1 MTKLSAAV
9 IAAFAGIA
17 SARQCQNL
25 TIPVE
30 LSARNGNFPGQEV
43 TETDIEVTNFILNL
57 SQQGNNY
64 TEQVLDGYNTIS
76 GSYEIAATYC
86 QPDNGPANVLQVLTH
101 GIGFDRSYW
110 DVPFNYPNYSY
121 VADAVDKQ
129 GYSTFAWDR
138 LGIGMSSHGD
148 PIKEIQAYLEVDALR
163 ALTEKLRE
171 GSISGIDNKF
181 NTVVHVGHSFGS
193 EHSYL
198 LTAKYPDLSDGIVL
212 TGFSRNGSFLPFFEL
227 GGNFVDAPSAGIDAY
242 SHGYLAA
249 GDESGV
255 QTNFFSPGSFPPEFL
270 TFATTNGQPVT
281 LGELLTIGGE
291 IAVPN
296 TFCGPVLVITGERDV
311 PYCGGDCLAAAGTG
325 YDNIPAKVQEGFPNT
340 EITVD
345 IVAGAGHGLNFEYS
359 HPETYSS
366 IFSFLSDN
374 GLAADSEGISK
385 NCQPGSADQ
394 NQDGQGNKGQGWGQG
409 WGGWP
414 GHHGGKGGPWSS
426 KGFQA

>member
-181 NTVVHVGHSFGS
+181 NTVVHVGHSFG
-193 EHSYL
+193 
-198 LTAKYPDLSDGIVL
+198 
-212 TGFSRNGSFLPFFEL
+212 
-227 GGNFVDAPSAGIDAY
+227 
-242 SHGYLAA
+242 
-249 GDESGV
+249 
-255 QTNFFSPGSFPPEFL
+255 
-270 TFATTNGQPVT
+270 
-281 LGELLTIGGE
+281 
-291 IAVPN
+291 
-296 TFCGPVLVITGERDV
+296 
-311 PYCGGDCLAAAGTG
+311 
-325 YDNIPAKVQEGFPNT
+325 
-340 EITVD
+340 
-345 IVAGAGHGLNFEYS
+345 
-359 HPETYSS
+359 
-366 IFSFLSDN
+366 
-374 GLAADSEGISK
+374 
-385 NCQPGSADQ
+385 
-394 NQDGQGNKGQGWGQG
+394 
-409 WGGWP
+409 
-414 GHHGGKGGPWSS
+414 
-426 KGFQA
+426 

>member
-1 MTKLSAAV
+1 MTKFSAAA

-76 GSYEIAATYC
+76 GSYDLAATYC
-86 QPDNGPANVLQVLTH
+86 QPDNGPANVLQILTH

-121 VADAVDKQ
+121 VADAVDNQ

-227 GGNFVDAPSAGIDAY
+227 GGNFVDAQSAGIDAY

-255 QTNFFSPGSFPPEFL
+255 HTNFFSPGAFPPELL
-270 TFATTNGQPVT
+270 TFATNNGQPVT
-281 LGELLTIGGE
+281 QGELLTIGGE

-311 PYCGGDCLAAAGTG
+311 PYCGGDCLAAPTG
-325 YDNIPAKVQEGFPNT
+325 YDSIPAKAQEGFPNT

-345 IVAGAGHGLNFEYS
+345 IVAGAGHGLNLEYS

-366 IFSFLSDN
+366 IFSFLGDN
-374 GLAADSEGISK
+374 GLAADSEGVSK
-385 NCQPGSADQ
+385 NCQPGSAGQ
-394 NQDGQGNKGQGWGQG
+394 NQDGQGNKGQGQGHG